1 MFINPFYEKYNEKI
15 KRYELRNRYEDIADL
30 IDRAYSYPTV
40 DNTKNNNTESIVG
53 TIAGIIMLVSFFFV
67 GLYFIFKYF

>member
-30 IDRAYSYPTV
+30 IDSAYSYPTV
-40 DNTKNNNTESIVG
+40 DNTKNNNTESIG
-53 TIAGIIMLVSFFFV
+53 GAIAGIIMLVSFFLI
-67 GLYFIFKYF
+67 GLYIIFKYF